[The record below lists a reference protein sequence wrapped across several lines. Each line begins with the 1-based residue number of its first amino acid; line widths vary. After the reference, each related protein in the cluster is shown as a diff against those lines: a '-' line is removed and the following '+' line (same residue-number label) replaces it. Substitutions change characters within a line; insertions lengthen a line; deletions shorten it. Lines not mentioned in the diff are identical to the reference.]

1 MEITKGPG
9 VHLAPFSCIRGYKA
23 SWEATELMRLYPF
36 VPSALV
42 PGAFLGSTLAFMSLS
57 SVAVAAGD
65 QSVLQADREFV
76 QAAAKGD
83 AAGVGKVVDAEFTWT
98 DADGKTRSRAEV
110 LDSLPTP
117 ALGNETGAQVS
128 QQAHGQVTAVMS
140 GGDKAHVLRIWVR
153 RPAGWR
159 LLVYHEVTLGR
170 QAAGPS
176 GPGVKDCENPCKTL
190 PYKPRNEAEQ
200 AIVASWQ
207 ALETGVTNHDAAAWS
222 PHIADEFV
230 MLGSSN
236 DHPLT
241 KADRIATLNLQKQTG
256 FGSAPAPLVSAQ
268 MFDFG
273 DAVVMTCHHQPYT
286 GKPVHVSRLWIKRN
300 GQWIMV
306 ISYQTTVQAA
316 PAKAG

>member
-1 MEITKGPG
+1 MKTRSLRTVVFILALLG
-9 VHLAPFSCIRGYKA
+9 VLPFNSTR
-23 SWEATELMRLYPF
+23 
-36 VPSALV
+36 PS
-42 PGAFLGSTLAFMSLS
+42 S
-57 SVAVAAGD
+57 AADGTVD
-65 QSVLQADREFV
+65 VLQADHEFV

-83 AAGVGKVVDAEFTWT
+83 TATVGKVLDPDFTWT
-98 DADGKTRSRAEV
+98 DADGKTRTKAEV

-117 ALGNETGAQVS
+117 ALGNETGAEVKQQLRSQV
-128 QQAHGQVTAVMS
+128 GAVMS
-140 GGDKAHVLRIWVR
+140 GRDKTHVLRIWVR

-159 LLVYHEVTLGR
+159 LLVYHEVILGR
-170 QAAGPS
+170 QAS
-176 GPGVKDCENPCKTL
+176 GPGGSGVKDCENPCKTL

-200 AIVASWQ
+200 AIITSWQ
-207 ALETGVTNHDAAAWS
+207 ALETGVTNHDASAWA

-273 DAVVMTCHHQPYT
+273 DAVVMTCQHQPYT

-300 GQWIMV
+300 GQWVMS
-306 ISYQTTVQAA
+306 ISYQTTIQAA
-316 PAKAG
+316 PAKAS

>member
-1 MEITKGPG
+1 MYNDYE
-9 VHLAPFSCIRGYKA
+9 A
-23 SWEATELMRLYPF
+23 SWEATESMRRYSFLAS
-36 VPSALV
+36 VPVCGAALD
-42 PGAFLGSTLAFMSLS
+42 GILAFLSLASI
-57 SVAVAAGD
+57 AVAADD
-65 QSVLQADREFV
+65 QSILQVDREFV
-76 QAAAKGD
+76 QAADKRDTAT
-83 AAGVGKVVDAEFTWT
+83 VGKLLDAEFTWT
-98 DADGKTRSRAEV
+98 DADGKTRTRSEV

-117 ALGNETGAQVS
+117 ALSNESGAQLK
-128 QQAHGQVTAVMS
+128 QQTHTQVVAVMS
-140 GGDKAHVLRIWVR
+140 NRDETHVLRLWVH

-159 LLVYHEVTLGR
+159 LLVYHEVVLGR
-170 QAAGPS
+170 QAPAPT
-176 GPGVKDCENPCKTL
+176 GPGVATCENPCKTV
-190 PYKPRNEAEQ
+190 PFKPKNESEQ
-200 AIVASWQ
+200 AIIASWQ

-256 FGSAPAPLVSAQ
+256 HGSAPAPLVSAQ

-273 DAVVMTCHHQPYT
+273 DAVVMTSHHQPYV

-300 GQWIMV
+300 GQWVMS